1 LGGLTIPLTPLVN
14 FYNIRHYALIE
25 SLKALRNYVLVMKS
39 ERSDAEYILIGKIA
53 ETRKEL
59 LKLKDELKVLEGL
72 RKNTVVQE
80 PALVATQEIIESY
93 TGVQEELPPPA
104 EEVVVHKKTMKKPIS
119 YEMKL
124 ELIEDDYGHASN
136 ITRGNLFTADG
147 NKKPIVPS
155 WTNGR
160 KYDPCKGKMMRIR
173 NELRKGPMTIRQ
185 MSSYTGYALDTI
197 KDYVKEM
204 DKQGFFKNT

>member
-1 LGGLTIPLTPLVN
+1 MRVCS
-14 FYNIRHYALIE
+14 
-25 SLKALRNYVLVMKS
+25 SLKDFINYVLVMNS
-39 ERSDAEYILIGKIA
+39 VRTDTEYILIGKIA
-53 ETRKEL
+53 EKRKEL
-59 LKLKDELKVLEGL
+59 LKLKDELKALEDG
-72 RKNTVVQE
+72 RNKECVVEVPEDASKNGTASQE
-80 PALVATQEIIESY
+80 HIENIIESY
-93 TGVQEELPPPA
+93 TGVEEDLPPPQEDA
-104 EEVVVHKKTMKKPIS
+104 VIHKKAMKKPIS

-136 ITRGNLFTADG
+136 IARGNLFTADG
-147 NKKPIVPS
+147 NKKPIVPA

-160 KYDPCKGKMMRIR
+160 KYDPCKGKMMKIR

-197 KDYVKEM
+197 KDFVKEM

>member
-1 LGGLTIPLTPLVN
+1 MDSVRT
-14 FYNIRHYALIE
+14 
-25 SLKALRNYVLVMKS
+25 
-39 ERSDAEYILIGKIA
+39 DAEYILIGKIA
-53 ETRKEL
+53 EKRKEL
-59 LKLKDELKVLEGL
+59 LKLKDELKALEDGH
-72 RKNTVVQE
+72 KIVTASEVHIENIIETYTDVQE
-80 PALVATQEIIESY
+80 D
-93 TGVQEELPPPA
+93 LPPH
-104 EEVVVHKKTMKKPIS
+104 EEHAVIHKKVVKKPIS

-136 ITRGNLFTADG
+136 IARGNIFTADG
-147 NKKPIVPS
+147 NKKPIVPA

-160 KYDPCKGKMMRIR
+160 KYDPCKGKMMKIR

-197 KDYVKEM
+197 KDFVKEM